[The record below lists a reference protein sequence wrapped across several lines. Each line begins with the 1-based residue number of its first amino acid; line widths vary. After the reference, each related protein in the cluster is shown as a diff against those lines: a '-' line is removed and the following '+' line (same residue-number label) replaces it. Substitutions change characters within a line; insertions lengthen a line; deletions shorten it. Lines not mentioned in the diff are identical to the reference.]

1 MPKDEELSE
10 EANESEI
17 HGKDKV
23 REEKVG
29 IGCGL

>member
-1 MPKDEELSE
+1 MLRDEEESE

-17 HGKDKV
+17 HEKDKV
-23 REEKVG
+23 REQKVG